1 MNRFSP
7 QVAHQSWLMVAVN
20 VVMFWSLILVVSHN
34 SEGESPWRF
43 WTFQDGG
50 SGLYLPA
57 EGPPGAWSV
66 DGFRLRDL
74 NTVTIGDLPARFDWS
89 IMGWTILL
97 LALMNLKE
105 KRRRRKRREGG
116 REEEE
121 EEAEGTQTQ
130 KHSQCISQNKI
141 RQKLLTKTFKSLSH
155 RTKTNTLPNLLLSLR

>member
-1 MNRFSP
+1 
-7 QVAHQSWLMVAVN
+7 MVAVN

-116 REEEE
+116 RERGGGGGSRRDTDTE
-121 EEAEGTQTQ
+121 TQSVYFSKQ
-130 KHSQCISQNKI
+130 D
-141 RQKLLTKTFKSLSH
+141 
-155 RTKTNTLPNLLLSLR
+155 

>member
-1 MNRFSP
+1 
-7 QVAHQSWLMVAVN
+7 MVAVN
-20 VVMFWSLILVVSHN
+20 VVTFWSLILVVSHD
-34 SEGESPWRF
+34 SKGESPWRF

-57 EGPPGAWSV
+57 EGPPGAWSE

-105 KRRRRKRREGG
+105 KRMDGG
-116 REEEE
+116 RDEEEEEEEKEEKEEKE
-121 EEAEGTQTQ
+121 EEAEGTKTQ
-130 KHSQCISQNKI
+130 KQSVNFSKQD
-141 RQKLLTKTFKSLSH
+141 
-155 RTKTNTLPNLLLSLR
+155 